1 MQKNSLRPIPCK
13 KITYEE
19 TFSMDQISFIS
30 HKTHLPNQPINPKPI
45 ILPYSSTPSS
55 LLSQTL
61 QKHNH
66 FSYNNLLIHLLITKT
81 PSHIYTAYSEMKLI
95 LNQTESLRRM
105 YSISD
110 SHFRLPKFE
119 TYYKHY
125 IKYLSKPTL
134 TSESIN
140 KLIHEKAKKQS
151 QVYFNMAYGYK
162 KSNEKHHNDNNHQI
176 IFDSTIKETIENYS
190 TTMTCESNEALICSV
205 EVFNENDIKSFFTK
219 NSEITFTSNEF
230 DLCGITAANRYMQN
244 YNDIDNDNN
253 ESILA
258 IMKDL
263 KNKSKSKSKSK
274 SPVRSN
280 NECSIKKRLVNK
292 ASNKILNT
300 NISSER
306 NKKISFITIN
316 PNHTKQNEKK
326 YKNIKKQ
333 STSSKIIITH
343 NQQQQQQQ
351 LHTKKVMPL
360 QNNIAHTNNNYNNN
374 NNNAS
379 LKTYKTR
386 RLSEIVPKIQP
397 QISQSKEISTCK
409 HSTKVPTFTSFL
421 NNNPRKSK
429 SPINKHSKLTFHNT
443 NTNTTT
449 TKAHP
454 SNTQYHSLQ
463 TEVKSHFTKSF
474 NYKELYVKRN
484 ATENK

>member
-30 HKTHLPNQPINPKPI
+30 HKTQVPPQLNTPKPI
-45 ILPYSSTPSS
+45 THSFSLPASS
-55 LLSQTL
+55 LLSQSL

-81 PSHIYTAYSEMKLI
+81 PSHIYTAYSEMKLL
-95 LNQTESLRRM
+95 LNQAESLRRV
-105 YSISD
+105 YSIND
-110 SHFRLPKFE
+110 SRFRLPKFE

-134 TSESIN
+134 ASESIN

-162 KSNEKHHNDNNHQI
+162 KFNEKHNNDNNHQI

-205 EVFNENDIKSFFTK
+205 EVFNEHDIKSFFTK
-219 NSEITFTSNEF
+219 NGEITFTSNEF
-230 DLCGITAANRYMQN
+230 DLCGIAASNRHLQN
-244 YNDIDNDNN
+244 DNDVDNDN

-263 KNKSKSKSKSK
+263 KNKSKSKSKS
-274 SPVRSN
+274 PVRCR
-280 NECSIKKRLVNK
+280 ECSIKKRLVNK
-292 ASNKILNT
+292 ASNKLLTT
-300 NISSER
+300 NISTER

-326 YKNIKKQ
+326 YKNIQKQ
-333 STSSKIIITH
+333 STPSKFIITY
-343 NQQQQQQQ
+343 NQQQ
-351 LHTKKVMPL
+351 LHMKKVIPS
-360 QNNIAHTNNNYNNN
+360 QNPAAHT
-374 NNNAS
+374 NNAS

-386 RLSEIVPKIQP
+386 RLSEIVPKVIQP
-397 QISQSKEISTCK
+397 QTSQSKEISTCK
-409 HSTKVPTFTSFL
+409 HSTKVPPFSSVL
-421 NNNPRKSK
+421 NGAPRKSK
-429 SPINKHSKLTFHNT
+429 SPINKHSKSIFHPA
-443 NTNTTT
+443 
-449 TKAHP
+449 KAHP
-454 SNTQYHSLQ
+454 ANQYHPLQ
-463 TEVKSHFTKSF
+463 TEAKAHTRSF
-474 NYKELYVKRN
+474 NYKELYVKRT

>member
-30 HKTHLPNQPINPKPI
+30 HKTQLPPQPINPKPI
-45 ILPYSSTPSS
+45 TLPLSLSPSS

-81 PSHIYTAYSEMKLI
+81 PSHIYTAYSEMKL
-95 LNQTESLRRM
+95 LLDQTESLRRM
-105 YSISD
+105 YSIND

-162 KSNEKHHNDNNHQI
+162 KSNEKHNNDNNHQI

-219 NSEITFTSNEF
+219 NGEITFTSNEF
-230 DLCGITAANRYMQN
+230 DLCGITAANRHMRN
-244 YNDIDNDNN
+244 YNDVDIDNDN

-263 KNKSKSKSKSK
+263 KNKSKSKSKS
-274 SPVRSN
+274 PVRC

-306 NKKISFITIN
+306 NNKKISFITIN

-343 NQQQQQQQ
+343 NQQQ
-351 LHTKKVMPL
+351 LHIKKVIPP
-360 QNNIAHTNNNYNNN
+360 QPNIVHTNNT
-374 NNNAS
+374 NNNAL

-397 QISQSKEISTCK
+397 QISQSKEVSTCK
-409 HSTKVPTFTSFL
+409 HSTKVTAFTSIL
-421 NNNPRKSK
+421 NNNNNPRKSK

-443 NTNTTT
+443 NT
-449 TKAHP
+449 KAHP
-454 SNTQYHSLQ
+454 SNGQYHSLQ